1 MSPLR
6 CGKGIGL
13 VEVLIA
19 VLLITVGLL
28 GLLTLQPTAWRASNR
43 ADYTGRAAMILQQEL
58 ETNRAW
64 IMNQA
69 NANPTALS
77 NPLITNRAVYASGQ
91 TTPQPQGD
99 LVYTVITT
107 TTDLAPSGT
116 PNSWRVVVQVT
127 WPGNSTGITDSVI
140 VGRQLSFMW
149 PPL

>member
-1 MSPLR
+1 MS
-6 CGKGIGL
+6 L

-19 VLLITVGLL
+19 VSLISIGLL
-28 GLLTLQPTAWRASNR
+28 GLMSLQPMAWRSSNR
-43 ADYTGRAAMILQQEL
+43 ADYVGRAAMILQQEL

-64 IMNQA
+64 IMNSA
-69 NANPTALS
+69 NANPCVPT
-77 NPLITNRAVYASGQ
+77 NPKITDSTVYASGQ
-91 TTPQPQGD
+91 TTLQPQGD
-99 LVYTVITT
+99 VGYRVRTT

-127 WPGNSTGITDSVI
+127 WPGNNAGITDSVL